1 MNLLATCRS
10 PLLQSIGR
18 TLAHVSFQELLADID
33 TVLARDTALSRNAQ
47 KMRTEIVF
55 AVQSGVNGLLDV
67 ARKSYTETVED
78 MNALL
83 AAYQA
88 RFGMPSMQLQFVVGR
103 GYHLSLP
110 PPPAGAELPAD
121 FVQVQRQTK
130 RWRCSTE
137 ALLSLNQRNAESLQE
152 ILIITERLLAELV
165 ARIGARLAPLLAAN
179 DALTQLDML
188 MAFAALAAKARM
200 PYCKPT
206 VSAALAPIAV
216 KQGRHPVFEQLVTTR
231 ERGGFVANDL
241 IVGADGRN
249 VLVITGTNMSGKST
263 LLRQTALI
271 VVLAHVG
278 CFVPADHC
286 TVRAIE
292 RLCVRIGDDGAI
304 KSDASS
310 FFVECRDVATA
321 LAAASPRAL
330 LLIDELGRST
340 ESSVGIALS
349 WSVAEHIALQTR
361 ALALYVTHF
370 VELHRLETLYGD
382 SARVMHMQ
390 VDAAARF
397 QLMAGG
403 NMRESYG
410 IDVAAQAG
418 FPASLV
424 QEARVIRAT
433 LDQYALENKA
443 RGAQQLEAR
452 SALERA
458 DDGLANRVLALRH
471 STLSAAP
478 LRAYL
483 ESLAND
489 FQSVM
494 TSSTSSSSSSNCK

>member
-1 MNLLATCRS
+1 LANLLATCRS
-10 PLLQSIGR
+10 PLLLTISR
-18 TLAHVSFQELLADID
+18 TLAHCSFRDLLADID
-33 TVLARDTALSRNAQ
+33 TILARDTALSRNAQ

-83 AAYQA
+83 ASYQA
-88 RFGMPSMQLQFVVGR
+88 RFGMPTMQLQFVAGR

-110 PPPAGAELPAD
+110 PPPASTELPPE
-121 FVQVQRQTK
+121 FVQVQRQAK

-165 ARIGARLAPLLAAN
+165 ARVGARLAPLLAAN

-188 MAFAALAAKARM
+188 MAFAALVTKART

-206 VSAALAPIAV
+206 ISPVLAPIAI
-216 KQGRHPVFEQLVTTR
+216 KQGRHPVFEQLASTR

-271 VVLAHVG
+271 VVLAHIG

-286 TVRAIE
+286 TVRVIE

-310 FFVECRDVATA
+310 FFVECREVASA
-321 LAAASPRAL
+321 LAAVSPRAL

-340 ESSVGIALS
+340 ESSVGVALS
-349 WSVAEHIALQTR
+349 WSVAEHIALQMR
-361 ALALYVTHF
+361 ALTLYVTHF
-370 VELHRLETLYGD
+370 SELHRLETLYGD
-382 SARVMHMQ
+382 SVRVMHMQ
-390 VDAAARF
+390 VDQMGEHMTARF
-397 QLMAGG
+397 QLAAGG
-403 NMRESYG
+403 NARESYG

-418 FPASLV
+418 FPESLV

-433 LDQYALENKA
+433 LDQHALENKA
-443 RGAQQLEAR
+443 RSAQILEAR
-452 SALERA
+452 TAIERTDDALAKR
-458 DDGLANRVLALRH
+458 LLALRH

-483 ESLAND
+483 NSLATE

-494 TSSTSSSSSSNCK
+494 NQQQ